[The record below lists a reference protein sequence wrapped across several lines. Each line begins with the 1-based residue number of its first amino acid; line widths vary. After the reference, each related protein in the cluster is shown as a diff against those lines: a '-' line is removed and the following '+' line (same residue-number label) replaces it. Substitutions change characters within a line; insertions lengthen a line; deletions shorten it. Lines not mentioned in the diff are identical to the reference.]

1 MPTTTRNQW
10 QREITAGLTA
20 DDSPAQSPR
29 SQQRAAAAAVAQA
42 AYDADKRYDADTLA
56 AEVIVYD
63 TGRHGT
69 AQLPTIRSLNPDKNT
84 GEWRML
90 TKEGKT
96 LVDFRCHVVGVHAR
110 GWGVPMWGLST
121 EQAAAFDRFEWI
133 LAPDAYERIQRG
145 SATNCA
151 GGLATL
157 RTQQARALAVSHL
170 CEMLHSP
177 DALALKE
184 RLVGYGRF
192 LEEYR
197 VANQPYAA
205 DGAPERVADKRSA
218 DDLLAEMNADDE
230 RNMAEQAAKRCR
242 TSPRE
247 TNVLDQI
254 LGSES
259 DDDGVPETPEEQL
272 ESPAPSDSAD
282 TVDGGDVAAVQ
293 HSPELTDVETKR
305 YADAVLSHVNEARE
319 VSLPAVL
326 EMSEEARGKAELKL
340 GDVAA
345 DDEALRVATRAMLV
359 KDHSFRTLFA
369 QLNDG
374 IRAAMDHGCQIGQTK
389 GFECLRNDIGHTTF
403 DSGDYCI
410 VFDDDGGCEW
420 RLARTNKK
428 GTPNYTQDIRA
439 ACPDLADFLFAYRP
453 VAQAMRPPGHDA
465 APVLCYTA
473 GQKQD
478 EIGRMLSVAKTSRA
492 NKAGFCDDAVS
503 ERRKNFRKS
512 YNKAHPDAQISEKC
526 KPRHI
531 LRRFRDG
538 TPAERAAANRARDS
552 SNPNYGT
559 GSTEQGAAGAAAAC

>member
-1 MPTTTRNQW
+1 MPTT
-10 QREITAGLTA
+10 
-20 DDSPAQSPR
+20 DDSPVLSPR
-29 SQQRAAAAAVAQA
+29 SQQLADAEAVAQA
-42 AYDADKRYDADTLA
+42 AYDADKQYDADTLA
-56 AEVIVYD
+56 APVVVYD
-63 TGRHGT
+63 TGREGT
-69 AQLPTIRSLNPDKNT
+69 AQLPSIRSLNPDKNT

-96 LVDFRCHVVGVHAR
+96 LVDFRCHIIGVHSR
-110 GWGVPMWGLST
+110 GWGAPMWGLST
-121 EQAAAFDRFEWI
+121 EQAAEFDRFEW
-133 LAPDAYERIQRG
+133 LLEPDAYERVQRG
-145 SATNCA
+145 SATNCG
-151 GGLATL
+151 GGLAKL
-157 RTQQARALAVSHL
+157 RTQQARVLAVSHL

-177 DALALKE
+177 DALALKA
-184 RLVGYGRF
+184 RLVTYWRF

-197 VANQPYAA
+197 VANQAYATDDA
-205 DGAPERVADKRSA
+205 DDAPEPVTGKRSA

-230 RNMAEQAAKRCR
+230 RHMAEQAAKRCR
-242 TSPRE
+242 SSPRE
-247 TNVLDQI
+247 ANVLDQI

-259 DDDGVPETPEEQL
+259 EDECVSEAADEQSA
-272 ESPAPSDSAD
+272 SPAPSDSSTG
-282 TVDGGDVAAVQ
+282 TVDDGDVGAVQ
-293 HSPELTDVETKR
+293 HASELSDVEVQR
-305 YADAVLSHVNEARE
+305 YVGAVLAHINEARD

-326 EMSEEARGKAELKL
+326 EMLAEARGKVENKH

-345 DDEALRVATRAMLV
+345 EDEALRVATRAMLV

-374 IRAAMDHGCQIGQTK
+374 LRAAMDHGCQIGQTK

-403 DSGDYCI
+403 DTGAYRI
-410 VFDDDGGCEW
+410 VFDDDGGCVW

-428 GTPNYTQDIRA
+428 GTQGYTQDICA

-465 APVLCYTA
+465 APVLAYTA

-492 NKAGFCDDAVS
+492 NKAGYCDDAVS

-526 KPRHI
+526 KPRHV

-538 TPAERAAANRARDS
+538 TPAERAAADRARDS
-552 SNPNYGT
+552 ANRNYGT
-559 GSTEQGAAGAAAAC
+559 GSTEQGAAGARAVGK